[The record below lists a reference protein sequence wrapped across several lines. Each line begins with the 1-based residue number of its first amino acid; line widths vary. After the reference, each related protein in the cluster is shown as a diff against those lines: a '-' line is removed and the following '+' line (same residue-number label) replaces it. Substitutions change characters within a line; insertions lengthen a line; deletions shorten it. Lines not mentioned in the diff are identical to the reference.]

1 MVSKNA
7 FICQTQGLKNI
18 SWAEAACRKFPYN
31 DFYSLSSGYRIFEQ
45 ACRCSTIRTCPM
57 QIPAR
62 LRFRFQTAS
71 LAAVLLLAACGKEQ
85 TAPAMPPLPV
95 KVMEVIQRDTAITK
109 ELIGEVR
116 GSQEVELRARV
127 SGILTGKHFQDGGL
141 VRRGQLLFTIDP
153 REYRAQAA
161 AAEADA
167 SRAQLDVERYRP
179 LVAENAISRQVYDNA
194 VAVAK
199 QTRAKADA
207 AQLGLEYAQVR
218 APFDGRIGDADIF
231 EGGLVSAGQTVLA
244 SISSAQPAWVY
255 FSVSENDVLDF
266 QRRTGSTEQVPSQ
279 VARKVRLTLGDGSE
293 YPLEGTINFSDR
305 ALDSRT
311 GTYRLRAEFENPDNI
326 LKPGMFARIRV
337 TGENLSQALLVPER
351 AVIQQLGTY
360 FVIVVGPEG
369 KAVQRPVKP
378 GARVGPLWVIESGL
392 ASGDRIVVEGIQK
405 ARPGTPLK
413 PIMVTEADLDAAPAA
428 ASTP

>member
-1 MVSKNA
+1 MRPSYS
-7 FICQTQGLKNI
+7 TLI
-18 SWAEAACRKFPYN
+18 S
-31 DFYSLSSGYRIFEQ
+31 
-45 ACRCSTIRTCPM
+45 
-57 QIPAR
+57 
-62 LRFRFQTAS
+62 AS
-71 LAAVLLLAACGKEQ
+71 LCALLLSACGNEPA
-85 TAPAMPPLPV
+85 APVMPPLPV
-95 KVMEVIQRDTAITK
+95 KAMEVLQRDTAISK
-109 ELIGEVR
+109 ELVGEVR

-127 SGILTGKHFQDGGL
+127 SGILTGKHFQDGAL
-141 VRRGQLLFTIDP
+141 VKRGQLLFSIDA

-161 AAEADA
+161 AAEAAA

-199 QTRAKADA
+199 QTRAQADA
-207 AQLGLEYAQVR
+207 AQLGLDYAEVR

-244 SISSAQPAWVY
+244 SISSAHPAWVY

-266 QRRTGSTEQVPSQ
+266 QRRNGSTEPAEGS
-279 VARKVRLTLGDGSE
+279 VARKVRLTLGDGTE

-337 TGENLSQALLVPER
+337 NGENLSQAILVPER
-351 AVIQQLGTY
+351 AVIQQLGAY
-360 FVIVVGPEG
+360 FVIVVGPEN

-392 ASGDRIVVEGIQK
+392 ASGDKIVVEGIQK
-405 ARPGTPLK
+405 ARPGTVLK
-413 PIMVTEADLDAAPAA
+413 PIMVTEAQLDAAPAA
-428 ASTP
+428 ASRP